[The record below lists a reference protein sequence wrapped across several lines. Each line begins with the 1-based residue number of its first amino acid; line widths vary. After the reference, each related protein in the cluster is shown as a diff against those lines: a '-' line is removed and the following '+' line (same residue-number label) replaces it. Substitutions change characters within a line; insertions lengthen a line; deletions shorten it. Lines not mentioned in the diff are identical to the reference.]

1 MIGNLTKKQLAILL
15 SKVDEHPEPKVLLEQ
30 YTLASEEVSDILW
43 TIETAFGDISG
54 KVLVDLG
61 CGTGRLAIGS
71 ALLGASYVVGVDV
84 DEVALRVAAKSAKKL
99 GVEDRTSWVLASVQ
113 NLDMRAD
120 VVVQNPPYGV
130 KREGADRPF
139 LEAALKIAPIVYSLH
154 KSGWKNRQ
162 FLKRFIKSLGGI
174 VDRVIPLEIT
184 IRPTFEFHAK
194 KSYKVK
200 VDLYRI
206 MRKSEGS

>member
-1 MIGNLTKKQLAILL
+1 VIGTLTKKQLAILL
-15 SKVDEHPEPKVLLEQ
+15 SKVDEHPEPKVSLEQ
-30 YTLASEEVSDILW
+30 YTLVSEEVSDLLW
-43 TIETAFGDISG
+43 TIETTFGDISG

-71 ALLGASYVVGVDV
+71 ALLGASYVIGVDI

-99 GVEDRTSWVLASVQ
+99 GVEDKTSWILASVQ
-113 NLDMRAD
+113 NLNLRAD
-120 VVVQNPPYGV
+120 VVIQNPPYGV

-139 LEAALKIAPIVYSLH
+139 LEAALRIAPIIYSLH
-154 KSGWKNRQ
+154 KSGQKSRQ
-162 FLKRFIKSLGGI
+162 FLKRFIKDLGGI
-174 VDRVIPLEIT
+174 VDRIVPLEVT
-184 IRPTFEFHAK
+184 IRPTFEFHTK

-206 MRKSEGS
+206 MRGSERL